1 MWWWSVGPGG
11 RVCVVSVVVR
21 CSWGSRLLWFLVLD
35 EANVDVDFVVVI
47 YPVSNVVVV
56 VV

>member
-21 CSWGSRLLWFLVLD
+21 CSWGCRLLWFLVLD
-35 EANVDVDFVVVI
+35 DANVDVDFVVVI